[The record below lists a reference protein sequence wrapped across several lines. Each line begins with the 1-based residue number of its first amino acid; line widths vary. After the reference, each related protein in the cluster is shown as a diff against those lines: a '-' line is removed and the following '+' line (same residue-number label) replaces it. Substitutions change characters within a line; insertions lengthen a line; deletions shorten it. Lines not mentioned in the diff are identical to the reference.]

1 MKTLDLL
8 VEKIS
13 QKNKIHANNLKVYLD
28 SVDDNFKIIAED
40 YLSNYCNFL
49 NKTLNISLDFIVD
62 SYLTIVED
70 TTKEQI
76 RFMRSG
82 NYKFSTFE
90 EADFN
95 VYNNKEYMQ
104 KYMIGL
110 ALSQFLWQ
118 NHKEIFDF
126 YRKNISNSSGDKFL
140 EIGCGH
146 GMFFIESIKQNRF
159 QSYKAVDLSPSSIE
173 LTKNF
178 VNSYFEK
185 NLPNVEIKLQDIFDF
200 DEDEKFDFINM
211 GEVLEHVENP
221 KKLLDRIYE
230 LLTNNGKAYLS
241 TCANCPA
248 VDHIYLYKNVDE
260 IKNMFEEAGL
270 KIVSD
275 IGLKATDLKVKNVGT
290 VQTINYAAIV
300 EKNNAR

>member
-1 MKTLDLL
+1 MSLKKSNQKIYGWRGAINAFEYNHNKNIDIHTLTHSFRFGP
-8 VEKIS
+8 VI
-13 QKNKIHANNLKVYLD
+13 ANAANQ
-28 SVDDNFKIIAED
+28 I
-40 YLSNYCNFL
+40 
-49 NKTLNISLDFIVD
+49 LDFKKAGVNLIGCD
-62 SYLTIVED
+62 RYSTI
-70 TTKEQI
+70 
-76 RFMRSG
+76 
-82 NYKFSTFE
+82 E
-90 EADFN
+90 EADKN
-95 VYNNKEYMQ
+95 VYSNKEYMFQ
-104 KYMIGL
+104 YMIGV

-146 GMFFIESIKQNRF
+146 GMFFIEAIKQNRF

-178 VNSYFEK
+178 VNNYFEK

-260 IKNMFEEAGL
+260 IKSMFN
-270 KIVSD
+270 S
-275 IGLKATDLKVKNVGT
+275 N
-290 VQTINYAAIV
+290 
-300 EKNNAR
+300 